1 MIRHATKR
9 YGRKRSFLSEFW
21 LQRNLFLMLLPGLAF
36 FIVYKYLPIYGVSI
50 AFKDYSV
57 FLGMNKSPFVGLK
70 HFIRFFNEPSFWVM
84 FRNTMILAFFN
95 LVVYFPMTIVVAL
108 LLSEVRHTRYKRF
121 VQSVTYLP
129 HFLSWVVISGLT
141 YTILNSSTGA
151 LNLLLAEFGM
161 EPTNFLLS
169 KNAFRPIYIIQM
181 VWRDAG
187 WGAIVFLAALTSVD
201 PQLYE
206 AAHIEGANRMQ
217 RLWYITLP
225 CIIGTVIT
233 VLILRLG
240 NFLNLG
246 FEQVILL
253 QNSVNREV
261 SEIFDTYVYTLG
273 VQQAQFSYSTAVGL
287 FKSIIGL
294 ILVVGADLLA
304 KHYGEEG
311 IL

>member
-1 MIRHATKR
+1 MTSPAAKR
-9 YGRKRSFLSEFW
+9 RGRKRSLLSEFW
-21 LQRNLFLMLLPGLAF
+21 LQRNLFLMLLPGLAY

-57 FLGMNKSPFVGLK
+57 FLGMNKSPWVGMK
-70 HFIRFFNEPSFWVM
+70 HFIRFFNEPSFWMM
-84 FRNTMILAFFN
+84 FRNTMVLAFFN

-108 LLSEVRHTRYKRF
+108 LLNEVRHTRYKRF

-151 LNLLLAEFGM
+151 LNLLLAELGM

-169 KNAFRPIYIIQM
+169 KTAFRPIYIIQM

-217 RLWYITLP
+217 QLWYITLP
-225 CIIGTVIT
+225 SIVGTVIT

-287 FKSIIGL
+287 FKSVIGL
-294 ILVVGADLLA
+294 ILVVGADFLA
-304 KHYGEEG
+304 KRCGEEG